1 MSGNLISANY
11 YINRRGY
18 VDNRCIISVIITCY
32 NLENFVSRAINS
44 CLNQTLHDSLYE
56 IIVVDDCSTDD
67 SWDVISSY
75 LIDKKDIKYSDP
87 RHQVVRAVR
96 HLENRGVSAAS
107 NTGIHNARGKYIV
120 RVDADDYIDK
130 NFLFSMTQILDWN
143 DDIGFVY
150 CDHIIIEE
158 DKTRY
163 LQLNTLDKLLD
174 HGAGV
179 AFRKKYLE
187 SLGLYNEQYRNRE
200 DYDLI
205 LRYIKNFDSY
215 HLRLPYYKYVKR
227 DGSLTTDLRAREKI
241 RNTIDKKVGV
251 SNERSVE

>member
-1 MSGNLISANY
+1 MN
-11 YINRRGY
+11 
-18 VDNRCIISVIITCY
+18 NRCLISVIVTCY

-44 CLNQTLHDSLYE
+44 CLSQTLHDSLYE

-67 SWDVISSY
+67 SWNVISNY
-75 LIDKKDIKYSDP
+75 IVDKNSIKYSDP
-87 RHQVVRAVR
+87 RSHIVRAIR
-96 HLENRGVSAAS
+96 HTENRGVSAAS
-107 NTGIHNARGKYIV
+107 NTGIQNANGKYIV
-120 RVDADDYIDK
+120 RVDGDDYIDK
-130 NFLFSMTQILDWN
+130 NFLFSMTQVLEWN

-150 CDHIIIEE
+150 CDHIVIEK
-158 DKTRY
+158 DRTRH

-179 AFRKKYLE
+179 VFRKRYLE
-187 SLGLYNEQYRNRE
+187 SLGMYNEEYRNRE

-227 DGSLTTDLRAREKI
+227 ENSLTSDVENRQEIK
-241 RNTIDKKVGV
+241 NKIDKNLRV
-251 SNERSVE
+251 SNE